1 MIDSE
6 ILKKLQG
13 KSIEERILVIEAI
26 LQTVKNDMGLTS
38 SHQLSSEEHPLKG
51 KVIHYD
57 APYEPVAQEDW
68 EALK

>member
-13 KSIEERILVIEAI
+13 TSIQERILVIEAI
-26 LQTVKNDMGLTS
+26 LQTVKNDMRITS
-38 SHQLSSEEHPLKG
+38 SQQFSSEEYPLRG

-57 APYEPVAQEDW
+57 APYEPVAIEDW
-68 EALK
+68 EALQ